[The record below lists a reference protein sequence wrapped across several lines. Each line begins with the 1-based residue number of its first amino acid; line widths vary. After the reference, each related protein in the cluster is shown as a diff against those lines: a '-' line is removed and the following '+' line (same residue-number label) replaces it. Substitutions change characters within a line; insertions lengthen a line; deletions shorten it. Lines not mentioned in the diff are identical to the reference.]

1 MWLPVHYEYMR
12 THKDRGEAGAAVGG
26 GISSAASGLRALIDK
41 ALELRVGFVSAESD
55 EVMKRGGG

>member
-1 MWLPVHYEYMR
+1 MR